1 MECEKSICP
10 VLKIDGVLATG
21 KQFDLDITLPEDN
34 RSVIYGV
41 VKDCCHDPICNAVVK
56 LVEVDHDCGK
66 EERRPVS
73 HTLFD
78 ETLNTTFLFI
88 LKVLHIVFDETLSI
102 NFLYK
107 HFYLYSINLYLIFIF
122 LPLYSILSIS
132 FVNKSSSNFSIFKH
146 SSAIFFI

>member
-10 VLKIDGVLATG
+10 VLKIDGVRATG